1 MLSDLGYKYTAGP
14 SGDVS
19 DLVLRQTA
27 DAGMGFVLAETLQD
41 IADMAYTHESSAT
54 ASDVSAV
61 ISSLQNP
68 DNQLDDALNIKSL
81 VNAASFAWFSY
92 GMMAMTN
99 TTYYVNKFYWDYII
113 RYDMGVL
120 AYRTWWGWSELIRVF
135 GNWFTWSM
143 ILVWWALTFAPFAA
157 THELFAFFT
166 EIFMYVYLA
175 RIFIVLIMKVLAF
188 FMDSYVDEYQY
199 YPYSIMW
206 GGDDSDTAI
215 DYSLELSTFIG
226 LFIAYPLMQHSIKNI
241 KIFEETRDMSMEAMA
256 DFGDTTLPTPENEF
270 DEDSIF

>member
-1 MLSDLGYKYTAGP
+1 M
-14 SGDVS
+14 
-19 DLVLRQTA
+19 
-27 DAGMGFVLAETLQD
+27 AETLQD
-41 IADMAYTHESSAT
+41 IADMAYNHESSAT

-61 ISSLQNP
+61 ISALQNP
-68 DNQLDDALNIKSL
+68 ENQIDDALNIKSL

-99 TTYYVNKFYWDYII
+99 TTYYVNKFYWQYII
-113 RYDMGVL
+113 RYDMGML

-143 ILVWWALTFAPFAA
+143 ILVLWAATLAGPFAA
-157 THELFAFFT
+157 THELFVFFT
-166 EIFMYVYLA
+166 EIFMYVYLGKN
-175 RIFIVLIMKVLAF
+175 FIVLIMKALSF
-188 FMDSYVDEYQY
+188 FMDSYAEEYQY

-241 KIFEETRDMSMEAMA
+241 KVFSETKDMAMEATTTFA
-256 DFGDTTLPTPENEF
+256 DTSLPTPADEF
-270 DEDSIF
+270 DGFDDDGIF